1 MPKAAQPA
9 RAPVHKLKLVCFV
22 VLLIAAMNQL
32 VPSAAGESTNSGASD
47 FPILI
52 QEMRTDAGVKNLE
65 LKFEKPLTPGR
76 ETRVIWEAATEPV
89 KVRTHNR
96 KLELTFSSQPSA
108 SHQPIR
114 LQYQLEGFESAWHE
128 SIGTMRLVASCLDK
142 NKRPVQSTE
151 FNATESSPGW
161 DGDTQTSPFVERSFK
176 FTVPPRTDKLRL
188 WLVSGGNRSVTGVII
203 ADDLKVFRL
212 GTNVATPSKVI
223 FQDDFESGTDLAE
236 SGGNVESWV
245 RSGTAAGLAKVLT
258 MGEDEVNHAI
268 GVIDPDPEQFGE
280 WMMSDPHM
288 VPVQPGWN
296 LMVQFKEMHSVG
308 GVGQVRASYED
319 LTLGNYRF
327 RVREVSEFG
336 VPTGVEAFVPI
347 EVVPPFHQTSWFRA
361 VVLIFV
367 GGLTVG
373 GFRYGAYRRLK
384 LRLRL
389 EREREQER
397 ARIARDIH
405 DDLGTALT
413 RISFLSEK
421 LKAKMIARED
431 EIPLLEQIHNSA
443 QQMTRALDEIIW
455 AVDPGQDSLES
466 LGNYVA
472 SMAQDILGA
481 VNIRCRLD
489 LPLPMPNCALPATVR
504 HQVSLTCKEVLNNIA
519 KHSQAEEAHMK
530 LIPGRGSFVIIL
542 EDNGKGFDPA
552 AKTRAGE
559 SASARAGHG
568 LANIRH
574 RLASVGGQAEIGS
587 TVGQGTCIRLTV
599 PLPGLQ

>member
-1 MPKAAQPA
+1 MSKAAQPA
-9 RAPVHKLKLVCFV
+9 RAPVYKLKPVCFV
-22 VLLIAAMNQL
+22 VLLIAAMDQL
-32 VPSAAGESTNSGASD
+32 VPFAVGESTNLSAPD

-65 LKFEKPLTPGR
+65 LKFEKLLPPGR
-76 ETRVIWEAATEPV
+76 ETKVIWEAATEPV
-89 KVRTHNR
+89 KMPTRNR
-96 KLELTFSSQPSA
+96 KLELIFSPQPSA
-108 SHQPIR
+108 SRQPIR
-114 LQYQLEGFESAWHE
+114 LQYQLEGFESVWHE
-128 SIGTMRLVASCLDK
+128 SVGTMRLVASCLDK
-142 NKRPVQSTE
+142 NKRPVQSEEYT
-151 FNATESSPGW
+151 ATESSLGW

-176 FTVPPRTDKLRL
+176 LTVPPRADKLRL

-203 ADDLKVFRL
+203 VDDLKVFRL

-236 SGGNVESWV
+236 SGGSVENWV
-245 RSGTAAGLAKVLT
+245 RSGTAAGLAKILT
-258 MGEDEVNHAI
+258 MGEDEMNHAI

-280 WMMSDPHM
+280 WMMSDRYM

-296 LMVQFKEMHSVG
+296 VMVQFKEMHSVG
-308 GVGQVRASYED
+308 GVGRVRASYED
-319 LTLGNYRF
+319 LALGNYRF

-336 VPTGVEAFVPI
+336 LPTGVEAFVPI
-347 EVVPPFHQTSWFRA
+347 EVVPPFHQTSWFRT
-361 VVLIFV
+361 VVLILFGGLIV
-367 GGLTVG
+367 GGV
-373 GFRYGAYRRLK
+373 RYGAYRRLK
-384 LRLRL
+384 MRLRL

-421 LKAKMIARED
+421 LKARMNVRED
-431 EIPLLEQIHNSA
+431 EIPLLEQIHDSA
-443 QQMTRALDEIIW
+443 QQMTRALDETIW

-466 LGNYVA
+466 LGNYIA

-481 VNIRCRLD
+481 ANIRCRLE
-489 LPLPMPNCALPATVR
+489 LPLPMPNCAVPATVR

-519 KHSQAEEAHMK
+519 KHSQATEAHVE
-530 LIPGRGSFVIIL
+530 LIPGKGRFVIVL

-552 AKTRAGE
+552 AQTKAGE
-559 SASARAGHG
+559 FAVARAGHG

-574 RLASVGGQAEIGS
+574 RLASVGGQAEIRS
-587 TVGQGTCIRLTV
+587 AAGQGTSIRLTV
-599 PLPGLQ
+599 PLTGSQ

>member
-1 MPKAAQPA
+1 
-9 RAPVHKLKLVCFV
+9 
-22 VLLIAAMNQL
+22 
-32 VPSAAGESTNSGASD
+32 
-47 FPILI
+47 
-52 QEMRTDAGVKNLE
+52 MRTDAGVKNLE
-65 LKFEKPLTPGR
+65 LKFEKLQPAGR
-76 ETRVIWEAATEPV
+76 ETKAIWEAATEPV
-89 KVRTHNR
+89 KMSTRNR
-96 KLELTFSSQPSA
+96 KLELVFSPQPSA
-108 SHQPIR
+108 SRQPIR

-128 SIGTMRLVASCLDK
+128 SIGSMRLVASCLDR
-142 NKRPVQSTE
+142 NKRPVQSE
-151 FNATESSPGW
+151 GYNATESSLGW
-161 DGDTQTSPFVERSFK
+161 NGDTQTSPFVERSFK
-176 FTVPPRTDKLRL
+176 ITVPPRAEKLRL
-188 WLVSGGNRSVTGVII
+188 WMISGGNRSVTGVII
-203 ADDLKVFRL
+203 VDDLKVFRL
-212 GTNVATPSKVI
+212 GTNVATPAKII

-236 SGGNVESWV
+236 SGGNIESWV

-280 WMMSDPHM
+280 WMLSDPNM
-288 VPVQPGWN
+288 IPVQPGWH

-308 GVGQVRASYED
+308 GVERVRASYED
-319 LTLGNYRF
+319 LALGNYRF

-336 VPTGVEAFVPI
+336 LPTGVEAFVPI
-347 EVVPPFHQTSWFRA
+347 EVVPPFYQMSWFRA

-421 LKAKMIARED
+421 LKAKMNSRED
-431 EIPLLEQIHNSA
+431 EIPLLEQIHSSA
-443 QQMTRALDEIIW
+443 QQMTRALDETIW

-466 LGNYVA
+466 LGNYIA

-481 VNIRCRLD
+481 ANIRCRLD
-489 LPLPMPNCALPATVR
+489 MPLPMPNCAVPATIR
-504 HQVSLTCKEVLNNIA
+504 HQISLTCKEVLNNIA
-519 KHSQAEEAHMK
+519 KHSQATEAHVE
-530 LIPGRGSFVIIL
+530 LIPGKGSFIIVL
-542 EDNGKGFDPA
+542 EDNGKGFDLA
-552 AKTRAGE
+552 AKNKAGE
-559 SASARAGHG
+559 SAVARAGHG

-574 RLASVGGQAEIGS
+574 RLASVGGQAEIRS
-587 TVGQGTCIRLTV
+587 TAGQGTSIRLTV